1 MKKLWTILSI
11 LAVSNLLAMLAFVG
25 YLKATDRLSMDRMRD
40 LREKFSATVTQDNVK
55 KTQAEAD
62 KKAAETKAAE
72 EAKANKPPL
81 NAEQQLATRVELS
94 QLDQQ
99 RLQRLREE
107 IEGLRKTLSQERAD
121 LDRRQAKFDADQKAF
136 ADQVSQ
142 FTQSA
147 GDEQFKKTLGILQSI
162 KPKEA
167 KAMLTEM
174 LSGMAIEQTTPST
187 LGANTPTSV
196 PTPAQGQA
204 ANPADQRTI
213 GAYEGRYA
221 RAARY
226 LNAMDERARTK
237 IMSEFAK
244 DDPRLAVDLLEA
256 LRRQGEFVAQA
267 P

>member
-1 MKKLWTILSI
+1 MKKLWTILSV
-11 LAVSNLLAMLAFVG
+11 LAIANLLAMLGFVG
-25 YLKATDRLSMDRMRD
+25 YLKATDRLSMDRMRE
-40 LREKFSATVTQDNVK
+40 LREKFTATVTQDNAK
-55 KTQAEAD
+55 KAQAEAD
-62 KKAAETKAAE
+62 KKAAETKATE
-72 EAKANKPPL
+72 EAKASKPPL

-107 IEGLRKTLSQERAD
+107 IEGLRKTLASERAD

-136 ADQVSQ
+136 ADQVAQ

-147 GDEQFKKTLGILQSI
+147 GDEQFKKTLGILQSV
-162 KPKEA
+162 KAKEA

-174 LSGMAIEQTTPST
+174 LSGFGTDAAAAPA
-187 LGANTPTSV
+187 LGANTPATAAQ
-196 PTPAQGQA
+196 TPP
-204 ANPADQRTI
+204 ANSADQRTI
-213 GAYEGRYA
+213 GAFDARYG

-244 DDPRLAVDLLEA
+244 DNPKLAVDLLEA
-256 LRRQGEFVAQA
+256 LRKQGEFVAQA

>member
-11 LAVSNLLAMLAFVG
+11 LAIANLLAMIGFVG
-25 YLKATDRLSMDRMRD
+25 YLKATDRLSMDRMRE
-40 LREKFSATVTQDNVK
+40 LREQFTSTVTQDNAK
-55 KTQAEAD
+55 KAEAEAA
-62 KKAAETKAAE
+62 KKAAEAKAAE
-72 EAKANKPPL
+72 EIKANKPPL

-107 IEGLRKTLSQERAD
+107 IEGLRKTLASERAD

-136 ADQVSQ
+136 ADQVAQ

-147 GDEQFKKTLGILQSI
+147 GDEQFKKTLGILQSV
-162 KPKEA
+162 KAKEA
-167 KAMLTEM
+167 KVMLTEM
-174 LSGMAIEQTTPST
+174 LSGIGADATPSST
-187 LGANTPTSV
+187 LGANA
-196 PTPAQGQA
+196 PASTAQTQA
-204 ANPADQRTI
+204 ANSADRRTI
-213 GAYEGRYA
+213 DASEGRYG

-244 DDPRLAVDLLEA
+244 DDPKLAVELLEA
-256 LRRQGEFVAQA
+256 LRRQGEFVAQT